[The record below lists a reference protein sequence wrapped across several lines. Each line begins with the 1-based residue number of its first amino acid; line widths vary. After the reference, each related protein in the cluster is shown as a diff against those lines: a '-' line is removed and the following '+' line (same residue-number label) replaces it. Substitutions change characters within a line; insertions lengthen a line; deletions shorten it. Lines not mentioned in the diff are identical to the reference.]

1 MKKNTILKGTLI
13 LTLAGLV
20 TRIIGFFYKI
30 YLSNTLGAET
40 LGIYQ
45 LIFPIYSICFTLY
58 AGGIQTAISK
68 LVAAEYGKTQLFAS
82 KSQNNTNIS
91 NILKVSLVCSVSI
104 ACILSFFVYRNADY
118 IANYIILEP
127 SCKRSLEII
136 AIVFP
141 FCGITSCINGFYY
154 GLKMAQVPATTQLLE
169 QIVRVVSVYV
179 IALYMGNGNH
189 AVTCEL
195 AVFGV
200 VFGEIAS
207 TIYNITSLF
216 ISKKNIPHFSN
227 KTSNQQSISK
237 TILKPLLL
245 LAAPLTANHLIISI
259 LHSFE
264 SILIPSMLKKSGL
277 SASDSLSIYG
287 ILTGMSI
294 PFILFPST
302 ITNSLSVLLL
312 PTVSEAHAKQNQTLI
327 TQTTSITI
335 KYSLIIGIFS
345 TGFFLLFG
353 NIIGTCIFKNTLAG
367 NFLVIL
373 SWLCPFLYLTT
384 TLGSIINGLGKT
396 HMTFFN
402 TVIGLFIRILFV
414 IYLVPNRGIS
424 GYLVGMLISQLAI
437 ALLDVLSLYQ
447 TIILSFDVANS
458 LLKPIFT
465 LCVLGFFSYKIFLY
479 LQNIVTLPDLL
490 LLFIVSFILLLLYL
504 ISLVLLGAISKDDLR
519 VPE

>member
-13 LTLAGLV
+13 LTLAGLI

-30 YLSNTLGAET
+30 YLSNTLGAEM

-45 LIFPIYSICFTLY
+45 LVFPIYSICFTLY

-68 LVAAEYGKTQLFAS
+68 LVAAECGNT
-82 KSQNNTNIS
+82 KSRNIS

-104 ACILSFFVYRNADY
+104 AFVLSILVYRNADY

-136 AIVFP
+136 SIVFP

-169 QIVRVVSVYV
+169 QLVRVICVYV

-200 VFGEIAS
+200 VIGEIAS
-207 TIYNITSLF
+207 NIYNITSLF
-216 ISKKNIPHFSN
+216 ISKKGLPHHINNSAN
-227 KTSNQQSISK
+227 VQATKTS
-237 TILKPLLL
+237 ILKPLFL
-245 LAAPLTANHLIISI
+245 LAIPLTANHLIISI

-277 SASDSLSIYG
+277 SASDALSIYG
-287 ILTGMSI
+287 IFTGMSL

-384 TLGSIINGLGKT
+384 TLSSIINGLGKT

-414 IYLVPNRGIS
+414 IYLVPTRGIS
-424 GYLVGMLISQLAI
+424 GYLVGMLISQLSI
-437 ALLDVLSLYQ
+437 TLLDILSLRQ
-447 TIILSFDVANS
+447 TIVLSFDVANS
-458 LLKPIFT
+458 LLKPILT
-465 LCVLGFFSYKIFLY
+465 LCILGFFSYRIFLY
-479 LQNIVTLPDLL
+479 LQNVVTIPDLL
-490 LLFIVSFILLLLYL
+490 LLFLVSFQLLLLYL
-504 ISLVLLGAISKDDLR
+504 ISLILFGAIKREDLR
-519 VPE
+519 IQ